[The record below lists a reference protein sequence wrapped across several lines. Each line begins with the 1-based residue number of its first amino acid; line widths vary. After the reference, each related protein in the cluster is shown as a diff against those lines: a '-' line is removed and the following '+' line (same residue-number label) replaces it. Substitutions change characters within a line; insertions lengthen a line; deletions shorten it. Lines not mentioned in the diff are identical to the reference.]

1 MDSLPV
7 IDEVLRTPEERFAT
21 VPDFPYRPRYVE
33 VGGLRIAYVDEG
45 PAGAAPVL
53 PMHGELTADACAAVT
68 RCATAA
74 TLLAGWSAPGCAF
87 AQPGLRHSRRRALR
101 SPGRTCC
108 DPGLP
113 AVAASALLLNDAS

>member
-7 IDEVLRTPEERFAT
+7 IEEVLRTPEERFAA

-53 PMHGELTADACAAVT
+53 LMHGEPT
-68 RCATAA
+68 
-74 TLLAGWSAPGCAF
+74 WSF
-87 AQPGLRHSRRRALR
+87 L
-101 SPGRTCC
+101 
-108 DPGLP
+108 
-113 AVAASALLLNDAS
+113 